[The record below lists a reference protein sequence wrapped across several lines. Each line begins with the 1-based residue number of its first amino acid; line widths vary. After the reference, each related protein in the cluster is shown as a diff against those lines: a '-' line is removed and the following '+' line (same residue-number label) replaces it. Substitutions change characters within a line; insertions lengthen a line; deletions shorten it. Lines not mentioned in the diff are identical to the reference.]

1 MRSCGLLL
9 FRHHPGL
16 EVWIGHMGGPFW
28 AKRDGAAWSIPK
40 GEVQEGEVDLAAALR
55 EFSEEM
61 GHPAPEAE
69 WILLG
74 EFVQPSGKVVVV
86 FTGETDF
93 EVDRV
98 NSNLFDLEWPPR
110 SGRTQ
115 QFPEIDDARW
125 FPLELSREKVV
136 KGQVAMLDA
145 LVALI
150 AERA

>member
-1 MRSCGLLL
+1 
-9 FRHHPGL
+9 
-16 EVWIGHMGGPFW
+16 MGGPFW

-74 EFVQPSGKVVVV
+74 EFVQPSRKVVVV
-86 FTGETDF
+86 FTGEADF
-93 EVDRV
+93 AVDRV

-125 FPLELSREKVV
+125 FPLEVSRKKVV

-150 AERA
+150 ADRA

>member
-1 MRSCGLLL
+1 
-9 FRHHPGL
+9 
-16 EVWIGHMGGPFW
+16 MGGPFW

-40 GEVQEGEVDLAAALR
+40 GEVLEGEADLAAALR

-69 WILLG
+69 WIPLG
-74 EFVQPSGKVVVV
+74 EFVQPSRKVVVV
-86 FTGETDF
+86 FTGEADF
-93 EVDRV
+93 AVDRV

-125 FPLELSREKVV
+125 FPLEVSRKKVV

>member
-1 MRSCGLLL
+1 
-9 FRHHPGL
+9 
-16 EVWIGHMGGPFW
+16 MGGPFW

-61 GHPAPEAE
+61 GHPAPTAE

-86 FTGETDF
+86 FTGEADF

-110 SGRTQ
+110 SGRIE

-125 FPLELSREKVV
+125 FPLEVSREKVV

-145 LVALI
+145 LVTLI
-150 AERA
+150 ADRA

>member
-1 MRSCGLLL
+1 
-9 FRHHPGL
+9 
-16 EVWIGHMGGPFW
+16 MGGPFW

-61 GHPAPEAE
+61 GHPAPTAE

-86 FTGETDF
+86 FTGEADF
-93 EVDRV
+93 AVDRV
-98 NSNLFDLEWPPR
+98 TSNLFDLEWPPR
-110 SGRTQ
+110 SGRIE

-125 FPLELSREKVV
+125 FPLEVSREKVV

-145 LVALI
+145 LVTLI
-150 AERA
+150 ADRA

>member
-1 MRSCGLLL
+1 
-9 FRHHPGL
+9 
-16 EVWIGHMGGPFW
+16 MGGPFW

-40 GEVQEGEVDLAAALR
+40 GEMQEGEVDLAAALR

-150 AERA
+150 ADRA

>member
-1 MRSCGLLL
+1 
-9 FRHHPGL
+9 
-16 EVWIGHMGGPFW
+16 MGGPFW

-40 GEVQEGEVDLAAALR
+40 GEMQEGEVDLAAALR

-61 GHPAPEAE
+61 GHPAPTAE

-86 FTGETDF
+86 FTGEADF

-150 AERA
+150 ADRA

>member
-1 MRSCGLLL
+1 
-9 FRHHPGL
+9 
-16 EVWIGHMGGPFW
+16 MGGPFW

-61 GHPAPEAE
+61 GHPAPTAE

-86 FTGETDF
+86 FTGEADF
-93 EVDRV
+93 AVDRV

-125 FPLELSREKVV
+125 FPLEVSREKVV

-150 AERA
+150 ADRA

>member
-1 MRSCGLLL
+1 
-9 FRHHPGL
+9 
-16 EVWIGHMGGPFW
+16 MGGPFW

-61 GHPAPEAE
+61 GHPAPTAE

-86 FTGETDF
+86 FTGEADF

-110 SGRTQ
+110 SGRIE

-125 FPLELSREKVV
+125 FSLEVSREKVV

-150 AERA
+150 ADRA

>member
-9 FRHHPGL
+9 YRRLPGL

-40 GEVQEGEVDLAAALR
+40 GEMQEGEVDLAAALR
-55 EFSEEM
+55 EFFEEM
-61 GHPAPEAE
+61 GHPAPEAK
-69 WILLG
+69 WTLLG
-74 EFVQPSGKVVVV
+74 EFVQPSRKVVVV
-86 FTGETDF
+86 FTGEADF
-93 EVDRV
+93 AVDRV

-125 FPLELSREKVV
+125 FPLEVSRKKVV

-150 AERA
+150 AGRS

>member
-1 MRSCGLLL
+1 MRSSGLLL
-9 FRHHPGL
+9 YRHHTGL

-28 AKRDGAAWSIPK
+28 VKRDGAAWSIPK
-40 GEVQEGEVDLAAALR
+40 GEVQEGETDLAAALR

-61 GHPAPEAE
+61 GHPAPEVE
-69 WILLG
+69 WTLLG
-74 EFVQPSGKVVVV
+74 EFVQPSRKVVVV
-86 FTGETDF
+86 FTGEADF
-93 EVDRV
+93 AVDRV

-125 FPLELSREKVV
+125 FPLEVSREKVV

-145 LVALI
+145 LVTLI
-150 AERA
+150 AKRS

>member
-1 MRSCGLLL
+1 
-9 FRHHPGL
+9 
-16 EVWIGHMGGPFW
+16 MGGPFW

-61 GHPAPEAE
+61 GHPAPTAE

-86 FTGETDF
+86 FTGEADF

-110 SGRTQ
+110 SGRIE

-125 FPLELSREKVV
+125 FPLEVSREKVV

-150 AERA
+150 ADRA

>member
-1 MRSCGLLL
+1 
-9 FRHHPGL
+9 
-16 EVWIGHMGGPFW
+16 MGGPFW

-61 GHPAPEAE
+61 GHPAPTAE
-69 WILLG
+69 WIPLG

-86 FTGETDF
+86 FTGEADF

-98 NSNLFDLEWPPR
+98 TSNLFDLEWPPR
-110 SGRTQ
+110 SGRIE

-125 FPLELSREKVV
+125 FPLEVSREKVV

-150 AERA
+150 ADRA

>member
-1 MRSCGLLL
+1 
-9 FRHHPGL
+9 
-16 EVWIGHMGGPFW
+16 MGGPFW

-55 EFSEEM
+55 EFFEEM

-69 WILLG
+69 WTLLG

-86 FTGETDF
+86 FTGEADF

-125 FPLELSREKVV
+125 FPLEVSREKVV

-145 LVALI
+145 LVTLI
-150 AERA
+150 ADRA

>member
-1 MRSCGLLL
+1 
-9 FRHHPGL
+9 
-16 EVWIGHMGGPFW
+16 MGGPFW

-61 GHPAPEAE
+61 GHPAPTAE

-86 FTGETDF
+86 FTGEADF
-93 EVDRV
+93 AVDRV

-125 FPLELSREKVV
+125 FPLEVSREKVV

-145 LVALI
+145 LVTLI
-150 AERA
+150 ADRA

>member
-9 FRHHPGL
+9 YRHHSGL

-40 GEVQEGEVDLAAALR
+40 GEVLEGEADLAAALR

-150 AERA
+150 ADRA

>member
-1 MRSCGLLL
+1 
-9 FRHHPGL
+9 
-16 EVWIGHMGGPFW
+16 MGGPFW

-61 GHPAPEAE
+61 GHPAPTAE

-86 FTGETDF
+86 FTGEADF

-125 FPLELSREKVV
+125 FPLEVSREKVV

-150 AERA
+150 ADRA

>member
-1 MRSCGLLL
+1 
-9 FRHHPGL
+9 
-16 EVWIGHMGGPFW
+16 MGGPFW

-61 GHPAPEAE
+61 GHPAPTAE

-86 FTGETDF
+86 FTGEADF

-98 NSNLFDLEWPPR
+98 TSNLFDLEWPPR
-110 SGRTQ
+110 SGRIE

-125 FPLELSREKVV
+125 FPLEVSREKVV

-145 LVALI
+145 LVTLI
-150 AERA
+150 ADRA

>member
-1 MRSCGLLL
+1 
-9 FRHHPGL
+9 
-16 EVWIGHMGGPFW
+16 MGGPFW

-55 EFSEEM
+55 EFFEEM

-69 WILLG
+69 WTLLG

-86 FTGETDF
+86 FTGEADF
-93 EVDRV
+93 AVDRV
-98 NSNLFDLEWPPR
+98 TSNLFDLEWPPR
-110 SGRTQ
+110 SGRIE

-125 FPLELSREKVV
+125 FPLEVSREKVV

-145 LVALI
+145 LVTLI
-150 AERA
+150 ADRA

>member
-1 MRSCGLLL
+1 
-9 FRHHPGL
+9 
-16 EVWIGHMGGPFW
+16 MGGPFW

-61 GHPAPEAE
+61 GHPAPTAE

-86 FTGETDF
+86 FTGEADF

-125 FPLELSREKVV
+125 FPLEVSRAKVV

-145 LVALI
+145 LVTLI
-150 AERA
+150 ADRA

>member
-1 MRSCGLLL
+1 
-9 FRHHPGL
+9 
-16 EVWIGHMGGPFW
+16 MGGPFW

-55 EFSEEM
+55 EFFEEM

-69 WILLG
+69 WTLLG

-86 FTGETDF
+86 FTGEADF

-110 SGRTQ
+110 SGRIE

-125 FPLELSREKVV
+125 FSLEVSREKVV

-150 AERA
+150 ADRA

>member
-1 MRSCGLLL
+1 
-9 FRHHPGL
+9 
-16 EVWIGHMGGPFW
+16 MGGPFW

-61 GHPAPEAE
+61 GHPAPTAE

-86 FTGETDF
+86 FTGEADF
-93 EVDRV
+93 AVDRV

-125 FPLELSREKVV
+125 FPLEVSRAKVV

-145 LVALI
+145 LVTLI
-150 AERA
+150 ADRA